1 MMSSEKPKVIDR
13 IYTDAKYDEFLDT
26 SYIFGFETHD
36 IERKDQFLFALSLGY
51 KMGKPTP
58 ISGKKKRQLIL
69 TKYLDEDDDM
79 PLLYA
84 IAYAESDDINY
95 VSKSDDALN
104 YVYKLA
110 EEYANTGLSF
120 LKNFEE
126 NCSYENYLKKFE
138 KKIKDHL
145 KTIDMNED

>member
-1 MMSSEKPKVIDR
+1 MSSEKPKLIDR

-26 SYIFGFETHD
+26 SYIFGYDTHQ
-36 IERKDQFLFALSLGY
+36 IERKDQLLFAIALGY

-58 ISGKKKRQLIL
+58 ISGKKKRQLIW
-69 TKYLDEDDDM
+69 TKYLDEEEDM

-84 IAYAESDDINY
+84 IAYAETNDINV
-95 VSKSDDALN
+95 VSKSDEALN

-120 LKNFEE
+120 LKSFEE
-126 NCSYENYLKKFE
+126 SCSYENYLKKFE
-138 KKIKDHL
+138 KKIKDYL
-145 KTIDMNED
+145 KSIEEDEDS

>member
-1 MMSSEKPKVIDR
+1 MSSEQPKVIDR

-26 SYIFGFETHD
+26 SYIFGYETHD
-36 IERKDQFLFALSLGY
+36 IERKDQLIFAIALGY

-69 TKYLDEDDDM
+69 TKYLDDDEDM
-79 PLLYA
+79 ALLYA
-84 IAYAESDDINY
+84 IAYAETNDINV
-95 VSKSDDALN
+95 VSESDDALN

-120 LKNFEE
+120 LKSFEE
-126 NCSYENYLKKFE
+126 SCSYENYLKKFE

-145 KTIDMNED
+145 KLIEEDGDS